1 MEFLEGLSLADLI
14 TSMGRTEVAPAVGLL
29 LPAISAVAAGH
40 AQGAVHRDL
49 RSRRQY
55 TVPSVISAVDRARGD
70 GVTHEMDRENGPTR
84 VDAATTLP
92 AIRSLGQVP

>member
-29 LPAISAVAAGH
+29 LPAISAGH